1 LPQQNLK
8 AKWNTVDQA
17 SDPGFF
23 LRFMD
28 SVRGGS
34 DDDPEHYRPVFD
46 LLDVHE
52 NERFLDVGCGAGGA
66 VRALARRVGETG
78 QVFGIDKSVTMI
90 EEARKRAAG
99 VNLPIEFYLGDA
111 HHLPFAD
118 NYFDGSYSL
127 RVFEIIGEPRQAVA
141 EMVRVI
147 RPGGRVV
154 INAPDIDLW
163 AIDASDRE
171 TTRLITHYICDHE
184 ANGWVGRQMPAF
196 FQEAGLLDL
205 KVVAVTGII
214 TDFNLL
220 YDFWLGELVERAQ
233 AAGAVP
239 REAAAR
245 WLADLKE
252 RHGAGRF
259 FCSQTQF
266 RVSGLKPGNA

>member
-1 LPQQNLK
+1 MPQQNLK

-52 NERFLDVGCGAGGA
+52 NERFLDVGCGTGGA
-66 VRALARRVGETG
+66 VRALAWRVGETG

-99 VNLPIEFYLGDA
+99 ASLPVEFYVGDA

-127 RVFEIIGEPRQAVA
+127 RVFEIIGEPRQAVT

-171 TTRLITHYICDHE
+171 TTRLIIHYICDHE
-184 ANGWVGRQMPAF
+184 TNGWVGRQMPAF
-196 FQEAGLLDL
+196 FQEAGLLNL

-233 AAGAVP
+233 AAGAVA

-245 WLADLKE
+245 WVADLKE

-266 RVSGLKPGNA
+266 RVSGRKP